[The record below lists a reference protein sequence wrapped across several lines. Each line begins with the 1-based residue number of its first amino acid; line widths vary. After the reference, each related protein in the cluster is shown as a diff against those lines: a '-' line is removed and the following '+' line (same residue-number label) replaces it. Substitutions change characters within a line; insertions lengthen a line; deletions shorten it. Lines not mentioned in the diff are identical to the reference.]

1 VAEGG
6 GAVREEQQRR
16 IAQELSAQLNA
27 MVPEIMAGIN
37 ARQGSR
43 ALAEQMRTDPG
54 TGRSTEWEAEDGWL
68 IGYSTSRI
76 SGGKL
81 DGKFLVTAHR
91 PKGKGSR
98 SGRGQASRWE
108 LAYARPFSTRK
119 AAKARALQL
128 YRQHSPRWAA
138 RHTRKE
144 PEDG

>member
-1 VAEGG
+1 MDEH
-6 GAVREEQQRR
+6 QRQV
-16 IAQELSAQLNA
+16 AQEISAALNA
-27 MVPEIMAGIN
+27 LTPEIMAGIN
-37 ARQGSR
+37 AGRSAARIGTPAFQR
-43 ALAEQMRTDPG
+43 AMASDPG
-54 TGRSTEWEAEDGWL
+54 VGRSTEWEAEDGWL
-68 IGYSTSRI
+68 IGYSTTRVK
-76 SGGKL
+76 GGVL

-98 SGRGQASRWE
+98 SGRGKAAYWE
-108 LAYARPFSTRK
+108 LHYARAFATRK